1 MPLQRWSNVRG
12 QASCKRQMWWQRGT
26 GSGSGN
32 KKAHLVVPP
41 YMDMLNSFLKIGVL
55 PKEGLLAL
63 VGSIGKHTQSF
74 QIIQNHSS
82 TYLPP
87 CVMNGIFLNDA
98 SHR

>member
-63 VGSIGKHTQSF
+63 VGALGNIRNHSKSF
-74 QIIQNHSS
+74 KIIQAH
-82 TYLPP
+82 TYLH
-87 CVMNGIFLNDA
+87 V
-98 SHR
+98 